1 MAINLRSTML
11 ATICSLGLSQI
22 TTSILSAQQ
31 GPPDLSKLSSEQTEM
46 IATACNVA
54 RQFNRPAKYYR
65 CLRDQL
71 GALRDSSGEP
81 DLSDLSP
88 EQQEMI
94 ASACNVA
101 RQFDGPAKYYACLRD
116 QLGALRNSSEPDL
129 SDLSPEQQEMIF
141 NACRVARQFIGPA
154 SYYNCLRSQRAGLA
168 AQIAPVTDPGTP
180 TVSPPA
186 EQPTS
191 ISPKAGRGTTPGLQT
206 NPGIP
211 SNLVIVFGAV
221 IFLAFLQEI
230 ARRGKKCFTCGAR
243 TTNATQICDS
253 CQERARAGENRRRE
267 EQTPSVSFNPYE
279 VLGVSQGASR
289 EEIRSA
295 YRDLIARYHPD
306 KVSHLGQEFEAVAR
320 EKTLAINRA
329 YEMLT
334 SF

>member
-31 GPPDLSKLSSEQTEM
+31 RPPDLSKLSSEQQEM
-46 IATACNVA
+46 IASACNVA

-71 GALRDSSGEP
+71 GALRNSSG
-81 DLSDLSP
+81 
-88 EQQEMI
+88 
-94 ASACNVA
+94 
-101 RQFDGPAKYYACLRD
+101 
-116 QLGALRNSSEPDL
+116 EPDL

-180 TVSPPA
+180 TVSPPTQ
-186 EQPTS
+186 QPTS
-191 ISPKAGRGTTPGLQT
+191 TSPKTGSGATPGLQT

-211 SNLVIVFGAV
+211 INLLIVFAAV

-253 CQERARAGENRRRE
+253 CQERARAEENRRRE
-267 EQTPSVSFNPYE
+267 EQTPGVSFNPYE
-279 VLGVSQGASR
+279 VLGVSLGASR

-306 KVSHLGQEFEAVAR
+306 KVSHLGQEFEAIAR
-320 EKTLAINRA
+320 EKTLTINRA

-334 SF
+334 SL